1 MKTPTFVVI
10 VVVALL
16 GCGVEQPM
24 SEPAVV
30 EPPVAEQPSQQQELT
45 GFPCEVREV
54 LQAAC
59 AGCHVPAVYFGSF
72 RSRAEFVSPER
83 TPMLKDLVSE
93 RLQVGARS
101 PMPPYGA
108 ARQLTP
114 AEKELVSAWLA
125 QGAPAGSCGELAP

>member
-1 MKTPTFVVI
+1 
-10 VVVALL
+10 VARL

-24 SEPAVV
+24 TEPAVV
-30 EPPVAEQPSQQQELT
+30 EPQLTEQPSQQQQQQELT
-45 GFPCEVREV
+45 GFPCEVHEV

-83 TPMLKDLVSE
+83 SPMLKDLVSE
-93 RLQVGARS
+93 RLSVGARS

-108 ARQLTP
+108 ARQLT
-114 AEKELVSAWLA
+114 AGERELISGWIA
-125 QGAPAGSCGELAP
+125 QGAPAGGCGELTR